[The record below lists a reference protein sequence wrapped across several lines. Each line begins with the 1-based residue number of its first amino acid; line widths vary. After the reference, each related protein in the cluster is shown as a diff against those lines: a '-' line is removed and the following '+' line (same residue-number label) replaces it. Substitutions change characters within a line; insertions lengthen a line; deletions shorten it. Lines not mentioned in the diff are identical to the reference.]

1 MKHYQSLHGLK
12 LALISLFLGSVGIN
26 NTLAAA
32 NGSDTIFKN
41 GFEPAGPVFVV
52 GQNIN
57 DVGVDTPGDPLDD
70 YVVNDNA
77 NTSSGTITGSDTN
90 DVLVGDSG
98 GVFGQGVDGNI
109 VLILDT
115 SGSMDNQIEFDGQ
128 VVTRLEALQLS
139 IEDFLQQISK
149 SGAENIRIHIVEYN
163 TNSPIGNTYDLIENG
178 AINLNVLAL
187 ANDDVSNLQAIGF
200 TNYEAGL
207 QRALDWIGGNNTLPD
222 NGNLINQL
230 IFISDG
236 DPNRALEETNGA
248 NDFSLV
254 ESRSATEAM
263 NEVLG
268 IDPSGGNNGD
278 NSNEVAFIE
287 QNFGPIEAI
296 GIDVSGSNLDRL
308 SLIDSDIASN
318 VVSGDELL
326 SLLSS
331 LLFDLSPL
339 IILSDTG
346 DDSIIGNGGDD
357 IIFGD
362 VLNTDTI
369 AANQGINLPPGSG
382 WEVFAE
388 LENDASNSWGRT
400 ETLQYISIQGGALIT
415 ESNRNGGNDILYGG
429 AGNDYIYGQEGDDL
443 INAGTGINSVYGG
456 SGNNVFEFNIND
468 LLDPGSI
475 IIINNLNLISDI
487 LSFSDVLDIGANGA
501 DVDDLNQYIKSI
513 DSFNGDTVIQFKDSP
528 DGNGDGGIIILAGY
542 DAGVQAGNDITAL
555 VDVMVNVDVE

>member
-32 NGSDTIFKN
+32 NGSDIIFKN
-41 GFEPAGPVFVV
+41 GFELTAAVFVV

-57 DVGVDTPGDPLDD
+57 DVGVDTPSDPADD

-77 NTSSGTITGSDTN
+77 ITNSGSITGSDTN

-98 GVFGQGVDGNI
+98 GVSAQGVDGNI
-109 VLILDT
+109 ILILDT
-115 SGSMDNQIEFDGQ
+115 SGSMDNDIDFGGQII
-128 VVTRLEALQLS
+128 TRLEALQLS
-139 IEDFLQQISK
+139 IENLLQQLAI
-149 SGAENIRIHIVEYN
+149 SGADNLRVHIVDYD
-163 TNSPIGNTYDLIENG
+163 TSSPEGNTYDLIENG
-178 AINLNVLAL
+178 VINSNVLAL
-187 ANDDVSNLQAIGF
+187 TNNDVMNLQADGF

-207 QRALDWIGGNNTLPD
+207 QRAVDWIGGNNTLPD
-222 NGNLINQL
+222 NGNLINQV

-236 DPNRALEETNGA
+236 DPNRALEETNGV

-254 ESRSATEAM
+254 EARSAVDAM

-318 VVSGDELL
+318 VVSGDELS

-357 IIFGD
+357 LIFGD
-362 VLNTDTI
+362 VLNTDAI
-369 AANQGINLPPGSG
+369 AAIQGINIPAGSG
-382 WEVFAE
+382 WEVFAA
-388 LENDASNSWGRT
+388 LERDMSNSWDRT
-400 ETLQYISIQGGALIT
+400 DTLEYINNQGDDLIT
-415 ESNRNGGNDILYGG
+415 ESNRDGGNDVLYGG
-429 AGNDYIYGQEGDDL
+429 AGNDIIYGQEGDDL
-443 INAGTGINSVYGG
+443 INAGTGINSVDGG
-456 SGNNVFEFNIND
+456 SDNNVFEFNIND
-468 LLDPGSI
+468 LLDPGSTI
-475 IIINNLNLISDI
+475 TINNFNLNNDT
-487 LSFSDVLDIGANGA
+487 LSFFNVFDIGSNGP
-501 DVDDLNQYIKSI
+501 DTGDLNQYIKSI
-513 DSFNGDTVIQFKDSP
+513 DSINDDTEIQFKDDPS
-528 DGNGDGGIIILAGY
+528 GNGDGGKIILAGY
-542 DAGVQAGNDITAL
+542 DAGVQAANDISVL
-555 VDVMVNVDVE
+555 SDVSVNVD